1 MNYTKKEYDLL
12 LRIRKKPQPAARLY
26 KRLKPKND
34 WQWNVWLSDLS
45 GLYYVEP
52 ENAKVLDRE
61 GVIVLNDLVQTVVQ
75 EEYDRQSGMRRTRR
89 ISIISIAIS
98 VFTLLLEAAAK
109 LWPLMR
115 SALEALQNQP

>member
-12 LRIRKKPQPAARLY
+12 LRLRKKPQPAARLY

-45 GLYYVEP
+45 SLYYVEP

-61 GVIVLNDLVQTVVQ
+61 GVIVLNDLGQTVAQ
-75 EEYDRQSGMRRTRR
+75 AEYDRQSGMRLTRWM
-89 ISIISIAIS
+89 SAIS
-98 VFTLLLEAAAK
+98 LGVSVLTLLLEVATR
-109 LWPLMR
+109 LLPLI
-115 SALEALQNQP
+115 

>member
-12 LRIRKKPQPAARLY
+12 LRLRRKPQPAARLY

-61 GVIVLNDLVQTVVQ
+61 GVIVLNDLGQTVVQ
-75 EEYDRQSGMRRTRR
+75 DEYDRQSGMRRTRR